1 MRTPITG
8 RGFCGATLTRIRA
21 RIHGA
26 PTDAYGL
33 VAQGLQVTP
42 DCLGKDTR
50 APPRPK
56 LTVPR
61 PEGGLTGRTAGNV
74 GQSRFQPAQQHPRRI
89 VIATT
94 GEAAMPAS
102 CGRCQGLFRSSGNGR
117 PRGRRCVGRI
127 AWVGASPYQGLA
139 SCAWVLTIGGKAAGK
154 AAGISWLSPFM
165 RGPPPTLCLT
175 DKACVARAPNRF
187 THSVR
192 GGCAKPW
199 RGRAPLACNRARCAM
214 ALHRWADTGR
224 PSCPADLLG
233 HTHLPGHFL
242 PYRSVMDRHTH
253 ARAMR
258 PAGHSDR
265 QYRLSEH
272 LPDAH
277 PAGPK
282 SDDPGKLAAMPEPIL
297 LQDTPHRHREYF
309 GYAEPRHTG
318 LG

>member
-1 MRTPITG
+1 
-8 RGFCGATLTRIRA
+8 
-21 RIHGA
+21 
-26 PTDAYGL
+26 
-33 VAQGLQVTP
+33 
-42 DCLGKDTR
+42 
-50 APPRPK
+50 
-56 LTVPR
+56 
-61 PEGGLTGRTAGNV
+61 
-74 GQSRFQPAQQHPRRI
+74 
-89 VIATT
+89 
-94 GEAAMPAS
+94 MPAS